1 MRQKTF
7 SFPQIVNRTSQNIEL
22 SENTKSIN
30 ECLGLLLRTRP
41 GELLGDPE
49 YGCFLL
55 DRIFRYN
62 GIIIEPLIKED
73 IRQAIDKYES
83 RIVVKNEDI
92 TIIQENQAVN
102 IYLQYTIKETGQI
115 NEYNLEITTDDNPEK
130 RYYI

>member
-92 TIIQENQAVN
+92 TVIQENQTVN

>member
-92 TIIQENQAVN
+92 TIIQENQTVN

>member
-83 RIVVKNEDI
+83 RIVFKNEDI
-92 TIIQENQAVN
+92 TIIQENQTVN